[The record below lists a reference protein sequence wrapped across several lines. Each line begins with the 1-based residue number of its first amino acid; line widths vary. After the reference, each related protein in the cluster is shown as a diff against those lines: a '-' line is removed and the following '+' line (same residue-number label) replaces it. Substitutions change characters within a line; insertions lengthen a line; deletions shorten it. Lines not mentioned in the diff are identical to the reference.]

1 MGRDSRGDRYSR
13 RNDTSDRHGIPEGPS
28 GNSSTAATA
37 ASTRY
42 GRYAGNRR
50 SRSPRG
56 SRRGGSDER
65 NSERHRRRRR
75 SASDERQRRRPATSR
90 RAPSKETGRR
100 GHRRSRSRSSSSSS
114 TSRKGELARSR
125 FEEVNVQ
132 ELLNPGIQTIPG
144 GMGAPVSPDVL
155 FALLKQQQEQ
165 LQHEQE
171 LQELHAAVE
180 QDYLAQAQAQAQAQA
195 VLGSGNETQVFQETS
210 NTTGYTEQEPQQI
223 EEQPAENEEN
233 GEIPTQPTAPVKVLP
248 SVADFVPVI
257 PKSLLNLLGV
267 PPSKNDT
274 SGGET
279 KNDSA
284 AEGGQN
290 DNGQEG
296 VLTTTTGALAVLQ
309 APKLSPEAE
318 RRAREAR
325 RAHISCFP
333 QHTSRQDLLDYFTT
347 IIPMVRR
354 VKVQRE
360 MDQLAESMGGENN
373 NGGVIDEGER
383 RVIPSNAVVDVD
395 RVIDLSVNSAKSK
408 PFAFLEVN
416 LADLVT
422 ELVEESQRDPERF
435 TFIAADGQ
443 SYPITIRRPRDYQSL
458 PGVDHRKVVML
469 GFPASLSAEKLR
481 MVFEQFGSILAFD
494 VKAGMAYAEFERESD
509 AVDCVRDLHGETLGT
524 HVVVLLPL
532 YDWLKVVC
540 THAGID
546 VTLDPDDPVSGA
558 SLLAKDAQSTGALV
572 PLLAEDL
579 AKADEPVDHMKEL
592 VGLTVPLPDVVLHF
606 AKTFPHLTT
615 LYGSSVPIFPTR
627 VLVLLNLF
635 DEEEL
640 VLDETYERLLD
651 EISSEVEKYGRVK
664 SLIVPRRTPPPIPP
678 KPPKNLYSS
687 RMRTTKKSTTA
698 SGRDRGRQNQS
709 KKKGGENEDE
719 LDMPVPT
726 HSNTS
731 GGETSE
737 NNATNGMTTFGKVN
751 DRGGSIG
758 DSNEESEDSD
768 NDDEAR
774 YEREKAEYLKARE
787 AYTDK
792 LMHPIHGGFG
802 RVFVEYETIDEAAE
816 AQRAIVGRLFG
827 GRTVVTSFM
836 FEDVLYPPT
845 AEEEEMQAEE
855 KVKLYLE
862 AVGAEEEEET
872 KAQQEGKTSV
882 NGDNDKNDASD
893 EAQAVLTQDE
903 EKEEVSGGGGL
914 DALN

>member
-1 MGRDSRGDRYSR
+1 MGRDSRGDRYGR
-13 RNDTSDRHGIPEGPS
+13 RNDTSDRHGNSEGPS
-28 GNSSTAATA
+28 GSSSTAGAA

-42 GRYAGNRR
+42 GRYAGTRR
-50 SRSPRG
+50 SRSPRS

-65 NSERHRRRRR
+65 NGERHRRRRR
-75 SASDERQRRRPATSR
+75 SVSDERQRRRPVTSR
-90 RAPSKETGRR
+90 RAPSKESVRR

-114 TSRKGELARSR
+114 ISRKGEVGRSR
-125 FEEVNVQ
+125 FEEVDVQ
-132 ELLNPGIQTIPG
+132 ELLNPGMQMIPG
-144 GMGAPVSPDVL
+144 GMGTPVSPDFL
-155 FALLKQQQEQ
+155 FALIKQQQEQ

-180 QDYLAQAQAQAQAQA
+180 EDYLAQAQAQA
-195 VLGSGNETQVFQETS
+195 VLGSVSEAQVSQEPFNPS
-210 NTTGYTEQEPQQI
+210 GYTEQESQQVEDQLI
-223 EEQPAENEEN
+223 EEEEN
-233 GEIPTQPTAPVKVLP
+233 GEVTTQPAVPVKVLP

-257 PKSLLNLLGV
+257 PKSLLNLLGA
-267 PPSKNDT
+267 PPSNNDT
-274 SGGET
+274 SGAGT

-284 AEGGQN
+284 TKGGQD
-290 DNGQEG
+290 DNQQDG

-360 MDQLAESMGGENN
+360 MDQLAESLGGENN
-373 NGGVIDEGER
+373 SGGVIDEGER

-395 RVIDLSVNSAKSK
+395 RVIDLAVNSAKSK

-458 PGVDHRKVVML
+458 PGVDRRKVVML
-469 GFPASLSAEKLR
+469 GFPTSLSAEKLR

-546 VTLDPDDPVSGA
+546 VALDPDDPVSGA
-558 SLLAKDAQSTGALV
+558 SLLAKDAQATGALV

-640 VLDETYERLLD
+640 VLDETYERLLE

-664 SLIVPRRTPPPIPP
+664 LIIVPRRTPPPIPP
-678 KPPKNLYSS
+678 KPPKSLFSS
-687 RMRTTKKSTTA
+687 RMKTTKKSTTA
-698 SGRDRGRQNQS
+698 GGRQNKK
-709 KKKGGENEDE
+709 KKKGGENGDE
-719 LDMPVPT
+719 LDMPLPT

-731 GGETSE
+731 GGGEGVGEEGGTSE
-737 NNATNGMTTFGKVN
+737 SATDGVTKLGIGH
-751 DRGGSIG
+751 DRGGSIAG
-758 DSNEESEDSD
+758 SNEEAEDSD
-768 NDDEAR
+768 DEEAR

-792 LMHPIHGGFG
+792 LMHPIYGGFG

-836 FEDVLYPPT
+836 FEDVLHPPT

-862 AVGAEEEEET
+862 TVGADEEET
-872 KAQQEGKTSV
+872 KVQHEGKIS
-882 NGDNDKNDASD
+882 DNNDDDKDDAYD
-893 EAQAVLTQDE
+893 EAEAVLADE
-903 EKEEVSGGGGL
+903 KKEKEVDDL
-914 DALN
+914 DVLN